1 MAVELKNLEIIS
13 QSQDLYDSFN
23 NFILSSDTKVFGKL
37 LARSLLFDKVKDI
50 PGDIV
55 ECGVFKGTGIMTFLK
70 IKKYLAPNSGK
81 KVIGF
86 DFFDTDSLLESL
98 SDQDQEAM
106 EVLFKDRG
114 FSHSDSFCE
123 YLKNLISESGFQNHE
138 YDLVKGNVSET
149 SHEYVS
155 SRPGMKISLL
165 YLDLDVA
172 EPTYDVLCSMWDRVS
187 KGGIVVF
194 DEYAFHEWSES
205 KGVDKF
211 FLDKEVE
218 IRSLNYIC
226 PSAYIVKK

>member
-86 DFFDTDSLLESL
+86 DFFDTS
-98 SDQDQEAM
+98 
-106 EVLFKDRG
+106 R
-114 FSHSDSFCE
+114 
-123 YLKNLISESGFQNHE
+123 LI
-138 YDLVKGNVSET
+138 
-149 SHEYVS
+149 
-155 SRPGMKISLL
+155 R
-165 YLDLDVA
+165 
-172 EPTYDVLCSMWDRVS
+172 
-187 KGGIVVF
+187 
-194 DEYAFHEWSES
+194 
-205 KGVDKF
+205 
-211 FLDKEVE
+211 
-218 IRSLNYIC
+218 
-226 PSAYIVKK
+226 